1 MPKSNLKARK
11 VRQKTR
17 EVVEFHRDD
26 ERPGKPLHL
35 IIPFG
40 LLALAALLA
49 ICGVAH
55 QTWVTHVWEES
66 KGIGTLVVLLPI
78 YIGSVFAF
86 SYGYELYDVDRA
98 TKLTAWIVLLTVG
111 IVVVVGVLFCLL
123 SGSGN
128 SKNNKGSSGK
138 SSSEGSSSNSSS
150 SSTGNWFASGGSSR
164 SSSGRTWIDLNLSSS
179 STSSASDTRDETPIE
194 PPPPQP
200 IACKFCKSEFIP
212 EETEFKCPSCGAS
225 SSRRESA
232 PNGDSV

>member
-1 MPKSNLKARK
+1 MPTSNLKARK

-26 ERPGKPLHL
+26 DRPGKPLHL

-40 LLALAALLA
+40 LLALAALLT
-49 ICGVAH
+49 ICGVVH
-55 QTWVTHVWEES
+55 QTWIKHVWEES
-66 KGIGTLVVLLPI
+66 KGIGTLVVLLPV

-86 SYGYELYDVDRA
+86 SYGYELYDVERA

-123 SGSGN
+123 SGSGD
-128 SKNNKGSSGK
+128 SKNDKGSSSK
-138 SSSEGSSSNSSS
+138 SSEGSSSSSTSNWFSSGGSSS
-150 SSTGNWFASGGSSR
+150 SSTG
-164 SSSGRTWIDLNLSSS
+164 TPWIDLNLSSS
-179 STSSASDTRDETPIE
+179 STSEVGTETPIE
-194 PPPPQP
+194 PLPPQP
-200 IACKFCKSEFIP
+200 IACTFCKSEFIP

-225 SSRRESA
+225 SSRTEVA

>member
-17 EVVEFHRDD
+17 EVVEFHRDV

-40 LLALAALLA
+40 LLALAALAA
-49 ICGVAH
+49 IAGVAH
-55 QTWVTHVWEES
+55 QTWVTHAWEES
-66 KGIGTLVVLLPI
+66 KGIGTLVVLLPV

-123 SGSGN
+123 GGSGD
-128 SKNNKGSSGK
+128 SKNDKGSSRK
-138 SSSEGSSSNSSS
+138 SSSEGSSSNSSNT
-150 SSTGNWFASGGSSR
+150 STGNWFSSGGSS
-164 SSSGRTWIDLNLSSS
+164 SSSNGTPWIDLNLSSS
-179 STSSASDTRDETPIE
+179 PTSDTGPETSIA

-200 IACKFCKSEFIP
+200 IACTFCKSEFIP
-212 EETEFKCPSCGAS
+212 EESEFKCPNCGAS
-225 SSRRESA
+225 SSRTESA
-232 PNGDSV
+232 PNSGSV